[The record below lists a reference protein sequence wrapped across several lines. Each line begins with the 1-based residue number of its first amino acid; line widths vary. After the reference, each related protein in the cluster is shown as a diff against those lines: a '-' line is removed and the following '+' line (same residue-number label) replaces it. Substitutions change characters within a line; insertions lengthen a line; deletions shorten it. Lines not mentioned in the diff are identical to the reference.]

1 MNETSKNKL
10 FYGDNL
16 DVLKR
21 HIKDETVDLCYI
33 DPPFNSKRNYNQIY
47 NAIGE
52 EDKAQAQAFV
62 DTWEW
67 NHQAEIDLRSIYE
80 GHGFTQQTVDLI
92 QGLEKVLRK
101 GALLSYLV
109 SMTLRIN
116 EIWRVLKPTGSFYL
130 HCDPTASHYLK
141 LVCDSVFCGGGR
153 GGEYLNEISWCYT
166 APANVKN
173 RFPRK
178 HDIIFFYS
186 KSKNYFF
193 TTDAIKIPYNDETIA
208 RTGRGAGKTG
218 LQVKGDLEERHK
230 ARLHPL
236 GKDPEDWWIDIPR
249 LQGNSSEK
257 LGYPTQKP
265 LALLERII
273 QASSNEG
280 DVVLDA
286 YCGCGTTVTASQKL
300 NRQWIGIDITY
311 QSISLILKRLS
322 DTYGEKVIDPSE
334 LILNGV
340 PRDVEAAK
348 ALAHKAD
355 DRLRKE
361 FEKWLILT
369 YSNNRAII
377 NQKKGGDGGIDGISK
392 FPKGQGEYG
401 SVIFSVKSDKML
413 TPSYVRDLAGT
424 VLKEKADMGILLCLN
439 EPSKG
444 VKQTASEFGTWT
456 HTWHNQ
462 EYPKILVVS
471 VKDVIEDGLRLD
483 KSLAGVVLK
492 EAVKED
498 TSRQV
503 GIPFEDA
510 FSS

>member
-1 MNETSKNKL
+1 MTRSKNKL

-16 DVLKR
+16 EVLKR

-80 GHGFTQQTVDLI
+80 GQGFPQQTIYLI

-141 LVCDSVFCGGGR
+141 LVCDSIFCGGQR
-153 GGEYLNEISWCYT
+153 EGEYLNEIVWCYT
-166 APANVKN
+166 SGGKSKKHFAK
-173 RFPRK
+173 K
-178 HDIIFFYS
+178 HDVILYYS
-186 KSKNYFF
+186 KSKEWVFNIDAVRVPYSPKTLANYKPGLKGSSY
-193 TTDAIKIPYNDETIA
+193 TAEVKLHE
-208 RTGRGAGKTG
+208 GGK
-218 LQVKGDLEERHK
+218 V
-230 ARLHPL
+230 
-236 GKDPEDWWIDIPR
+236 PEDYWNIAIATK
-249 LQGNSSEK
+249 STKEY

-265 LALLERII
+265 LALLERIV

-311 QSISLILKRLS
+311 QSVSLILKRLA
-322 DTYGEKVIDPSE
+322 DTYGEEVINTEHLTLS
-334 LILNGV
+334 GV
-340 PRDVEAAK
+340 PKDLAAAK
-348 ALAHKAD
+348 ALANKAD

-377 NQKKGGDGGIDGISK
+377 NEKKGGDGGIDGISR
-392 FPKGQGEYG
+392 FPKGQGEHG
-401 SVIFSVKSDKML
+401 SVIFSVKSDKIVN
-413 TPSYVRDLAGT
+413 PSYVRDLAGT
-424 VLKEKADMGILLCLN
+424 VLKENADMGILLCLN

-444 VKQTASEFGTWT
+444 VKQTASEYGMWT
-456 HTWHNQ
+456 HNWNNQ
-462 EYPKILVVS
+462 DYPKVLVVS
-471 VKDVIEDGLRLD
+471 VEDVIQNDLRLD

-492 EAVKED
+492 QAVKDD
-498 TSRQV
+498 TSKQV
-503 GIPFEDA
+503 SLFDTAELEVESEA
-510 FSS
+510 

>member
-153 GGEYLNEISWCYT
+153 GGEYINEIIWHYQTGGASKRWYS
-166 APANVKN
+166 K
-173 RFPRK
+173 K
-178 HDIIFFYS
+178 HDTILFYGKNKDYS
-186 KSKNYFF
+186 FYPERVKIERTEKS
-193 TTDAIKIPYNDETIA
+193 IKRAQNPHGARIA
-208 RTGRGAGKTG
+208 SDNQEKLPHSVFEIQA
-218 LQVKGDLEERHK
+218 LN
-230 ARLHPL
+230 PM
-236 GKDPEDWWIDIPR
+236 
-249 LQGNSSEK
+249 SSER

-456 HTWHNQ
+456 HTWNNQ